1 MDASHYTN
9 HDEVGGEDSPNT
21 ASESALDQNR
31 PQWVA
36 PSEQRATQ
44 SNQSFAEWQKANP
57 SLPIQ
62 GKSQQHRPQGGSS
75 RRMLVQQI
83 EQLEYDKTE
92 LQARLQNLQSSHSR
106 DANDNANER
115 DSQSHSPFRK
125 NDEGP
130 GSSSMQSSSHLALG
144 TDSAVES
151 YPSTFASS
159 NPGTDESQYE
169 YLQQMVTLAG
179 KLRVALTESAK
190 GVPFTLVD
198 RPELKEMLL
207 RATPH
212 PERANHYAHI
222 FAKRR

>member
-1 MDASHYTN
+1 MEGAHFTIY
-9 HDEVGGEDSPNT
+9 DEIGGEDSPNT
-21 ASESALDQNR
+21 VSESALDQNR

-36 PSEQRATQ
+36 PNEHQRETQ
-44 SNQSFAEWQKANP
+44 SNQSLAEWQRANP
-57 SLPIQ
+57 HSIQ
-62 GKSQQHRPQGGSS
+62 SGGSQQHRPQGGSS
-75 RRMLVQQI
+75 RRMLIQQI
-83 EQLEYDKTE
+83 EQLENDKTE

-106 DANDNANER
+106 DAHDR
-115 DSQSHSPFRK
+115 QSHSPSRK

-130 GSSSMQSSSHLALG
+130 ASSSRQSSSRPALG
-144 TDSAVES
+144 NDSAMES

-169 YLQQMVTLAG
+169 YLEQMVNLAG
-179 KLRVALTESAK
+179 KLREALTESVK
-190 GVPFTLVD
+190 GVPFTLLD

-212 PERANHYAHI
+212 PERAHHYSHI